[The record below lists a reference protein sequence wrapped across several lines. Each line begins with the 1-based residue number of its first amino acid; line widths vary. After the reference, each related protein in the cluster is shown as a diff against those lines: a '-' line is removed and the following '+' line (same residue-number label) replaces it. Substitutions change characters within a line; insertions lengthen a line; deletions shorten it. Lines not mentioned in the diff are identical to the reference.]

1 MPGAYTA
8 KGKSFDTQVPLLI
21 VGAGAAG
28 LCAALAA
35 KEADIDSVVIER
47 DAVPS
52 GSTAL
57 SAGLIP
63 AAGTR
68 FQRDKGIAD
77 DAALFAADIQR
88 KAHGESD
95 PAIVE
100 VVSRGAG
107 PLVEWLADHYGLPFD
122 VVENFNYPGH
132 SALRMHGLPTR
143 TGRELIDGLRSAAE
157 ANGIVILTD
166 SLAERLFVAPDG
178 CIAGI
183 EIVRRD
189 GARERIGCAAL
200 ILACNGYGGNPE
212 LVRRFIP
219 EMADALY
226 FGHPG
231 NRGDAALWGEALG
244 ASLAH
249 LGAYQGHGSVA
260 TPHNILITWAV
271 IMQGGIQV
279 NAEGRRFC
287 DESRGYSEAAADV
300 LRQPG
305 GIAWDVFDERI
316 AGVARQFEDFRA
328 AEQAG
333 AILSAGTIDDLG
345 RAMRVPFE
353 AFLAEWNE
361 VENFKSRNDQDR
373 FGRRFAAGQK
383 CSPQFYAVKVT
394 GALFHTQG
402 GLAIDACARVRR
414 RAGGVFPNLFAAGG
428 AAAGVSGSSAAGY
441 LSGNGLLTA
450 TVLGRVAGT
459 MAPSV
464 ARPNA
469 MPPGRQTYRKE

>member
-1 MPGAYTA
+1 MTSVAHTSHSE
-8 KGKSFDTQVPLLI
+8 KFDAQAPLLI
-21 VGAGAAG
+21 IGAGAAG

-35 KEADIDSVVIER
+35 KEAGVDPVVIER
-47 DAVPS
+47 DALPS

-68 FQRDKGIAD
+68 FQRAKGIAD
-77 DAALFAADIQR
+77 SPELFAADIQR
-88 KAHGESD
+88 KAHDESD
-95 PAIVE
+95 PAVVE
-100 VVSRGAG
+100 VVARGAG
-107 PLVEWLADHYGLPFD
+107 PLIEWLAERYGFPFD

-132 SALRMHGLPTR
+132 SAPRMHGLPTR
-143 TGRELIDGLRSAAE
+143 TGRELIDRLRSAAE
-157 ANGIVILTD
+157 TNDIVILTE
-166 SLAERLFVAPDG
+166 SIAERLFVASDD
-178 CIAGI
+178 AR
-183 EIVRRD
+183 IVGTEVVRGD
-189 GARERIGCAAL
+189 GARERIGCDAL
-200 ILACNGYGGNPE
+200 ILACNGYGGNPD
-212 LVRRFIP
+212 LVHRFIP

-231 NRGDAALWGEALG
+231 NRGDAVLWGEALG
-244 ASLAH
+244 ASLRH
-249 LGAYQGHGSVA
+249 LGAYQGHGSLA

-316 AGVARQFEDFRA
+316 ASVARQFEDFRA
-328 AEQAG
+328 AELAG
-333 AILSAGTIDDLG
+333 AILTADTVGAL
-345 RAMRVPFE
+345 AQAAHVPSE
-353 AFLAEWNE
+353 TLTSEWE
-361 VENFKSRNDQDR
+361 TVESLKLRGGQDR
-373 FGRRFAAGQK
+373 FGRRFAPEQA
-383 CSPQFYAVKVT
+383 CSAPFHAVKVT

-402 GLAIDACARVRR
+402 GLAIDASARVRSK
-414 RAGGVFPNLFAAGG
+414 AGGVFPNLFAAGG

-450 TVLGRVAGT
+450 TVLGRLAGNVA
-459 MAPSV
+459 
-464 ARPNA
+464 ARQ
-469 MPPGRQTYRKE
+469 GLTLQR